1 MKKVVNLSEYEL
13 NKIVKK
19 ILMSEQPTPGPAIP
33 GAPVSQTPRATSPT
47 SRATS
52 PTSRATSPTTVPQAA
67 PSQTASGGG
76 RPLPTP
82 FNPQHKGTF
91 EVDCKSGLSKL
102 GYPGKLSKEGNKL
115 FVDLFCNP
123 KYRNR

>member
-19 ILMSEQPTPGPAIP
+19 ILMSEQPTPGPAIQA
-33 GAPVSQTPRATSPT
+33 API
-47 SRATS
+47 S
-52 PTSRATSPTTVPQAA
+52 PTSRATSPTTRATSPTTRAT
-67 PSQTASGGG
+67 SQTPGPQMPAAQG

-91 EVDCKSGLSKL
+91 EVDCKAGLSKL

-115 FVDLFCNP
+115 FVELFCNP

>member
-1 MKKVVNLSEYEL
+1 LSEYEL

-19 ILMSEQPTPGPAIP
+19 ILSEQAQTPRTPSQTPGSQSPRSQSPRSQSPRTPSQTPGSNPIRQTSQTPGPQMPA
-33 GAPVSQTPRATSPT
+33 SQR
-47 SRATS
+47 
-52 PTSRATSPTTVPQAA
+52 
-67 PSQTASGGG
+67 

-91 EVDCKSGLSKL
+91 EVDCKAGLSKL

-115 FVDLFCNP
+115 FVELFCNP

>member
-47 SRATS
+47 
-52 PTSRATSPTTVPQAA
+52 TVPQAA

-91 EVDCKSGLSKL
+91 EVDCKAGLSKL